1 MSKRL
6 ARSVKTTYDQ
16 DHMIV
21 LPIPFDRLPAAAQ
34 RIMTLAQDA
43 ALFRQD
49 DTSTGI
55 FWVRSGSVR
64 LVRHT
69 VSGIAVPLH
78 TARTGGTIAEASLF
92 SDSYHCDCVAL
103 EKTEAV
109 WLSRAAILDRMAQD
123 SDFGQALMARLAGQ
137 VQQHRRQIEI
147 LSIRSAQ
154 DRIEAA
160 LADGWLDGSITRF
173 AEMIGLTREATYR
186 ALSVLVRSGRARKT
200 GRGRYTSVGESSSA
214 PRSF

>member
-1 MSKRL
+1 MF
-6 ARSVKTTYDQ
+6 
-16 DHMIV
+16 V
-21 LPIPFDRLPAAAQ
+21 LPTPFDRLPSPAQ
-34 RIMTLAQDA
+34 RVITLAADA

-69 VSGIAVPLH
+69 ASGIAVPLH
-78 TARTGGTIAEASLF
+78 TARAGGTIAEASLF
-92 SDSYHCDCVAL
+92 SDRYHCDCIAL
-103 EKTEAV
+103 ERTEAV
-109 WLSRAAILDRMAQD
+109 WLSRAAILGRMAED
-123 SDFGQALMARLAGQ
+123 PDFGQALMARLAGQ

-147 LSIRSAQ
+147 MAIRSAK
-154 DRIEAA
+154 DRVEAA

-173 AEMIGLTREATYR
+173 AERIGLTREATYR
-186 ALSVLVRSGRARKT
+186 ALSDLVRSGRAGKT
-200 GRGRYTSVGESSSA
+200 GRGRYISLGEGASA